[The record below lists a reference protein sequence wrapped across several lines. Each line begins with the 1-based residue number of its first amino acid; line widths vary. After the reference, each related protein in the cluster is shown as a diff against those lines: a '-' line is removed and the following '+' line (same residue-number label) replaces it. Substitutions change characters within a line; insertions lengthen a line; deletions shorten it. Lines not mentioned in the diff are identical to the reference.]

1 MGSKKCLEELL
12 DINPQ
17 ARVVIASGF
26 FPNGPTIET
35 IEAGAE
41 GFIGKPYD
49 LKQMLQQVRRVLDAD

>member
-1 MGSKKCLEELL
+1 MGGKECLEELL

-26 FPNGPTIET
+26 SPNESTIET
-35 IEAGAE
+35 IEAGAK